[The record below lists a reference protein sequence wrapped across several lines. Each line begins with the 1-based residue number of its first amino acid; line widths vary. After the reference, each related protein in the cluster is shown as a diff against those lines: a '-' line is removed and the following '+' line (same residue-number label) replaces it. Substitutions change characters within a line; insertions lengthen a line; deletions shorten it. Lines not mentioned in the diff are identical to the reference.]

1 MMHKTGYTAVH
12 GTDEEVA
19 KRWTVLASFVSQ
31 VEDKAIIPKL
41 IELKGKDELNP
52 VFNNNKPLEG
62 LYPPEIAQV
71 VTFLASFLFKTT

>member
-31 VEDKAIIPKL
+31 VEDKAIVPKL
-41 IELKGKDELNP
+41 VELQGKDELNP
-52 VFNNNKPLEG
+52 VFNNYKPLEG

-71 VTFLASFLFKTT
+71 VTFFASLLFI

>member
-12 GTDEEVA
+12 GIDEEVA
-19 KRWTVLASFVSQ
+19 KRWTALASFVSQ

-41 IELKGKDELNP
+41 VELQGKDELNP
-52 VFNNNKPLEG
+52 AFNNYKPLEG

-71 VTFLASFLFKTT
+71 VTFFASL